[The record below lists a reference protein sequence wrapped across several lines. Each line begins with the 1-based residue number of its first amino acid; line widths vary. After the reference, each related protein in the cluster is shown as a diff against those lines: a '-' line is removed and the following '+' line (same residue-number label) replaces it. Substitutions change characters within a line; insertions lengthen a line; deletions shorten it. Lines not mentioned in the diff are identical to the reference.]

1 MGIKYQPKIST
12 NHKILYH
19 NEESVIEFK
28 WLQKTAHFTARQRL
42 QIVNKNIKHLFIQME
57 RNKIVYFY
65 L

>member
-1 MGIKYQPKIST
+1 MKRADT
-12 NHKILYH
+12 
-19 NEESVIEFK
+19 EFK
-28 WLQKTAHFTARQRL
+28 CLQKTAHFTARQRL